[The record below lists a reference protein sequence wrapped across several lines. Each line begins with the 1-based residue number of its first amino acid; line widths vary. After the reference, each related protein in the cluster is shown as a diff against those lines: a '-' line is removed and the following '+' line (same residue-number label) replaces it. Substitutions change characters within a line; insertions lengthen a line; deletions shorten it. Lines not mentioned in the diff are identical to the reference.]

1 MNTHGDDD
9 VEIPEVTDFS
19 GFQRGRYARKPGE
32 PLEIRV
38 DGAIEY
44 SLRLIPS
51 NKVVGRFASTLDTW
65 PAIVAE
71 VERGIPPNCLVLDWH
86 GPMGSMVRSAP
97 AECSSPRLGQPLDP
111 TPTAGR
117 SAPPAES
124 PTAANHLR
132 TARHEARM

>member
-9 VEIPEVTDFS
+9 VEIPEVMDFS

-38 DGAIEY
+38 DGRYEY

-51 NKVVGRFASTLDTW
+51 NKVVGRFASTLDAW

-71 VERGIPPNCLVLDWH
+71 VERGIPANCLVLDWH
-86 GPMGSMVRSAP
+86 GANGERGPVAS
-97 AECSSPRLGQPLDP
+97 
-111 TPTAGR
+111 GR
-117 SAPPAES
+117 VLVS
-124 PTAANHLR
+124 
-132 TARHEARM
+132 TARSVVSPKADRGTVRAAS